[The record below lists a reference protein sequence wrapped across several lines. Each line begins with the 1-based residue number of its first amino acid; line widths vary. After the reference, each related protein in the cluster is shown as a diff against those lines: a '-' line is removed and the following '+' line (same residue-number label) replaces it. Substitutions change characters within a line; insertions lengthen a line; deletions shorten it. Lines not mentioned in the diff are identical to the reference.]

1 MFPAILRMKYYLTQ
15 GNDYSHTEPGLP
27 VGMSKLYQRALISD
41 RNLLTHENGDFGAV
55 SVMN

>member
-15 GNDYSHTEPGLP
+15 GNDYSHTELGLP
-27 VGMSKLYQRALISD
+27 VGMSKLYQRALASD
-41 RNLLTHENGDFGAV
+41 RILFTNENGDFSAV